1 MTRPGDREAGDITPV
16 TKNRKAYYEYHVEET
31 IEAGIALR
39 GSEVKSVRQGKISL
53 QEAWCRIEGGT
64 MKLMDCHIAPYEFAD
79 ASTAPS
85 PVRPRQLLLH
95 RRELLKWEKA
105 CARKGYT
112 VIPLSVY
119 LRNGYAKVKVGLC
132 KGKKLHDRRASVA
145 EREAKRRM
153 ERAPRVRH

>member
-1 MTRPGDREAGDITPV
+1 MTRPGDRTAGDITPV
-16 TKNRKAYYEYHVEET
+16 AKNRKAYYEYHVEET

-53 QEAWCRIEGGT
+53 QEAWCHIESGT
-64 MKLMDCHIAPYEFAD
+64 MKLMDCHIAPYAFAD

-105 CARKGYT
+105 CAQKGYT

-119 LRNGYAKVKVGLC
+119 LRNGYAKVKLGLC

-153 ERAPRVRH
+153 ERASRVRH

>member
-1 MTRPGDREAGDITPV
+1 MMRPSDKESGDITPI
-16 TKNRKAYYEYHVEET
+16 TKNRKAHYEYHVEET

-39 GSEVKSVRQGKISL
+39 GSEVKSIRQGKISL
-53 QEAWCRIEGGT
+53 QEAWCHVENGT
-64 MKLMDCHIAPYEFAD
+64 MKLMDCHIAPYEFTD

-105 CARKGYT
+105 CAQKAYT
-112 VIPLSVY
+112 VIPLAVY
-119 LRNGYAKVKVGLC
+119 LRNGYAKLKIGLC
-132 KGKKLHDRRASVA
+132 KGKKLHDRRASIA

-153 ERAPRVRH
+153 DRVARVRH